1 MSELILPGYI
11 AEEQAAAK
19 GAAREAVAGDTPE
32 EKDAKL
38 ATQLPTPQGFKI
50 LIGLPKIE
58 EKYESGILKAD
69 AIVRQ
74 DEIATVVGFVIK
86 MGPDCYKDTTRFP
99 TGPYCK
105 EGDFVLMRTYAGTRF
120 KLHGVEFRLV
130 NDDSIEAVV
139 QDPRG
144 YSRAV

>member
-1 MSELILPGYI
+1 MSELVLPDYL
-11 AEEQAAAK
+11 AK
-19 GAAREAVAGDTPE
+19 EKAREATQKEAVESPADEAVDPAA
-32 EKDAKL
+32 EKAS
-38 ATQLPTPQGFKI
+38 QLPEPKGYKM

-58 EKYESGILKAD
+58 VKYDSGILKAD
-69 AIVRQ
+69 AVVRN

-99 TGPYCK
+99 NGPYCK
-105 EGDFVLMRTYAGTRF
+105 EGDFVLLRAYAGTRF

-130 NDDSIEAVV
+130 NDDTVEAVV

-144 YSRAV
+144 YSRI

>member
-1 MSELILPGYI
+1 MNSI
-11 AEEQAAAK
+11 AVPEHIAQEKAIEDATEKAA
-19 GAAREAVAGDTPE
+19 
-32 EKDAKL
+32 
-38 ATQLPTPQGFKI
+38 QLPEPCGYKM

-74 DEIATVVGFVIK
+74 DEVATVVGFVLK
-86 MGPDCYKDTTRFP
+86 MGPDCYKDTVKFP

-105 EGDFVLMRTYAGTRF
+105 EGDFILIRAYAGTRF
-120 KLHGVEFRLV
+120 KVHGAEMRLV
-130 NDDSIEAVV
+130 NDDTCEGVV

-144 YSRAV
+144 YSRV

>member
-1 MSELILPGYI
+1 MPDLILPGYI
-11 AEEQAAAK
+11 AAEQK
-19 GAAREAVAGDTPE
+19 ETAREAVTGDSPD

-38 ATQLPTPQGFKI
+38 ASQLPKPQGFKI

-58 EKYESGILKAD
+58 EKYDSGIIKAD

-74 DEIATVVGFVIK
+74 DEIATVVGFVIE
-86 MGPDCYKDTTRFP
+86 MGPDCYKDTARFP

-105 EGDFVLMRTYAGTRF
+105 KGDFVLMRAYAGTRF
-120 KLHGVEFRLV
+120 KLHGIEMRLV

-139 QDPRG
+139 LDPRG